1 MYTLEDDG
9 MALQKEQKNDEN
21 FNMATVWSYMEHTYQ
36 CLAPILAQA
45 SMHATACGQ
54 EGM

>member
-9 MALQKEQKNDEN
+9 MALQAEQEVMKFLHDN
-21 FNMATVWSYMEHTYQ
+21 SIKRTYQ
-36 CLAPILAQA
+36 CLAPILEQA